1 MTKLQRKLYDFVK
14 EFLDQHG
21 FSPSYSEIN
30 DHLGIKSKGGVHRL
44 VTALSDRGF
53 IEYRYG
59 RARSIT
65 ITNRPIAPPV

>member
-1 MTKLQRKLYDFVK
+1 MTKIQKQVYDFIK
-14 EFLDQHG
+14 AFWAEHG
-21 FSPSYSEIN
+21 FSPSYSEIAT
-30 DHLGIKSKGGVHRL
+30 HLGGTSKSNIHRL

-65 ITNRPIAPPV
+65 ITNRPIAPPA

>member
-1 MTKLQRKLYDFVK
+1 MTKLQRQLYDFVK
-14 EFLDQHG
+14 EFLAQNG
-21 FSPSYSEIN
+21 FSPSYSEISN
-30 DHLGIKSKGGVHRL
+30 HLGIKSKGGVHRL

-65 ITNRPIAPPV
+65 ITNRPIAGPN

>member
-1 MTKLQRKLYDFVK
+1 MTKLQRKLYNFVK
-14 EFLDQHG
+14 EFLAEHG
-21 FSPSYSEIN
+21 FSPSYSEIS

-65 ITNRPIAPPV
+65 ITARPIEPPA

>member
-1 MTKLQRKLYDFVK
+1 VLMTKLQRQLYDFVK
-14 EFLDQHG
+14 QFTAEHG
-21 FSPSYSEIN
+21 FSPSYSEIS

-59 RARSIT
+59 RARSIVVT
-65 ITNRPIAPPV
+65 DRRIA